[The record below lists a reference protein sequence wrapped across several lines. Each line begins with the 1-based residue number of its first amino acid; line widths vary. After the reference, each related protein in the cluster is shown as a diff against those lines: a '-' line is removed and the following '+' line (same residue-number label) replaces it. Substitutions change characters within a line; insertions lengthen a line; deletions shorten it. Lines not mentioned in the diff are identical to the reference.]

1 MGHDKLRKFAENE
14 TFSCL
19 LQPSAQELL
28 ADGYFNLRDHAVKGH
43 WDRFFDSLAGAGS
56 PLQDFALRAH
66 PSQPDGWAP
75 PVHEATGGHGPAG
88 ETLPPPGQ
96 ESKIDDIDFC
106 SRIAA
111 VAGARTD
118 IVLELGCGKGE
129 YTIALAERHPERDYI
144 GVDIKGARLWKG
156 AKYATEHRLPNV
168 AFLRTRVEFITA
180 FFAPGEVSE
189 VWLTFSDPQ
198 FRSENSRLSSPL
210 FLERYRSFMKPG
222 GVVHLKTDSRF
233 LHEYTRAVCEL
244 NGLRIL
250 ACTIDLYGM
259 SPGDKAAPAVPPEDR
274 SHPRL
279 RKREGPTSEKSASAD
294 RPGPGTLHAKSE
306 RDLRAA
312 GGSGDMPPY
321 SMGWGPAQ
329 PDVCGRGLPVGSP
342 AEIPEEVRSVQTF
355 YEKLFLEQGYPITYL
370 SFVIDHDGPYRSP
383 VEAGTFDTDY
393 WRSVEGPRLLFG
405 HDSAETRRQKLKEAA
420 ARDE

>member
-28 ADGYFNLRDHAVKGH
+28 ADGYFHLRDHAVKGH
-43 WDRFFDSLAGAGS
+43 WDRFFDSLAAAGS

-96 ESKIDDIDFC
+96 E
-106 SRIAA
+106 AELLE
-111 VAGARTD
+111 AGSRTD

-129 YTIALAERHPERDYI
+129 YTIALAERHPDRDYI

-250 ACTIDLYGM
+250 ACTTDLYGM
-259 SPGDKAAPAVPPEDR
+259 SAGDQ
-274 SHPRL
+274 
-279 RKREGPTSEKSASAD
+279 AD
-294 RPGPGTLHAKSE
+294 RQSPPADCATLGVIRGGTASE
-306 RDLRAA
+306 AQR
-312 GGSGDMPPY
+312 
-321 SMGWGPAQ
+321 WGPAQ

-405 HDSAETRRQKLKEAA
+405 HDSAETRRQKLHGTCSP
-420 ARDE
+420 DSCDL